1 MRAIATKFDAKSWR
15 IKLLS
20 GILNLPGDICLP
32 SNLKPVMF
40 LGKGYYITLHNQT
53 NGGDV
58 EHKKTITLP
67 LRPETH

>member
-1 MRAIATKFDAKSWR
+1 
-15 IKLLS
+15 
-20 GILNLPGDICLP
+20 
-32 SNLKPVMF
+32 MF

>member
-1 MRAIATKFDAKSWR
+1 MQKAGEFSYY
-15 IKLLS
+15 LEYL
-20 GILNLPGDICLP
+20 ICQVTFVT
-32 SNLKPVMF
+32 LKPVMF